1 MQLGIFAKTF
11 PRSTLEETLDAVIQ
25 HDLHCIQ
32 FNMACVGLPSMPEA
46 IDPAL
51 ITQIQAEMKSREIT
65 MAAVSGT
72 FNMAHPDP
80 QIRRDGL
87 RRLGVLSTVCKA
99 IGTSIITLCT
109 GSRDPKNMWHWHDEN
124 TSSAAWHDML
134 ETVSAAVKIAENS
147 GITLAFEPERANVV
161 YNTRLARELLTS
173 IASPHLKVVL
183 DPANIINGRNQA
195 SIPDVIDEAFD
206 LLGDHIVMAHAK
218 DKDSDDGFRAAGKGI
233 LDYSRYLKHLNNMN
247 FEGALIIHSL
257 EEWEVDT
264 SVQFLRN
271 TFQRIATPPLGN
283 LS

>member
-11 PRSTLEETLDAVIQ
+11 SRPTLEETLDAVIQ

-32 FNMACVGLPSMPEA
+32 FNMTCVGLPSMPEA
-46 IDPAL
+46 IDPAV
-51 ITQIQAEMKSREIT
+51 IARIQAEMKSRQIT
-65 MAAVSGT
+65 MVAISGT

-87 RRLGVLSTVCKA
+87 RRLDVLSTVCQA

-109 GSRDPKNMWHWHDEN
+109 GTRDPKDMWHWHDEN

-134 ETVSAAVKIAENS
+134 ETMSAAVRIAENV
-147 GITLAFEPERANVV
+147 GVTLAFEPERANVI
-161 YNTRLARELLTS
+161 YNAHQARELLTCL
-173 IASPHLKVVL
+173 ASPNLKVVL
-183 DPANIINGRNQA
+183 DPANIIDGRNPA
-195 SIPDVIDEAFD
+195 AIADVIDEAFD
-206 LLGDHIVMAHAK
+206 LLGDDIVMAHAK
-218 DKDSDDGFRAAGKGI
+218 DKDPNDGFCAAGKGV
-233 LDYSRYLKHLNNMN
+233 LDYARYLKHLDDMH

-271 TFQRIATPPLGN
+271 AFQRIVPPAVGS